1 MFVNIFLHLLLYI
14 DFFIHHFQLVSFLPF
29 FETDKH
35 NKKVLDKGWYFT
47 SLIQQFLRRGQT
59 FDHERSDCLLRW
71 NIKYAWGKNPFPFSI
86 YPFYFTPNGRN
97 AIMKCHLKK
106 LENPWMWLLTDF
118 FFLFFFLSLSP
129 LNELFFILF
138 FEKVLWTNLMILS
151 EEFTGLFLLGCVRWN
166 KVKRKFWRK
175 NRKEIFFGMYVVG

>member
-118 FFLFFFLSLSP
+118 FFFSFYRCL
-129 LNELFFILF
+129 
-138 FEKVLWTNLMILS
+138 LWTNY
-151 EEFTGLFLLGCVRWN
+151 FLFYFLRRSFERIW
-166 KVKRKFWRK
+166 W
-175 NRKEIFFGMYVVG
+175 FFQRNSPDCFC